1 MIRGS
6 PNFWKPQNLHM
17 AICSVCCCSLIVN
30 VSSAM
35 ARTYPIFGN
44 MSHIPRENQKKLVLF
59 ENTPIS
65 FMVYQH
71 ISLFKIVKMLGKYA
85 KKQTHPVVS
94 RL

>member
-1 MIRGS
+1 VKI
-6 PNFWKPQNLHM
+6 K
-17 AICSVCCCSLIVN
+17 
-30 VSSAM
+30 
-35 ARTYPIFGN
+35 
-44 MSHIPRENQKKLVLF
+44 KKLVLF

-94 RL
+94 RLYPPTEAGTCVAEEIKLL